1 MLAIVAGCGL
11 TPASAEK
18 LREFLNGVFTAKHG
32 ASYKMK
38 FLNFNTSQLM
48 QGIDI
53 LFSLGDILKW
63 DAFYFIGDIDAATFQ
78 GIESRVGELSKEMAE
93 KVKYL
98 GDNEVVPNKLH
109 SSIYV
114 PEEFISLGSEPEP
127 PHCSPPGY
135 SRKRPADF
143 ELPSGE
149 TKKQKLEETVT
160 PEVVKAVDDFMAEM
174 NEGQLQEKS
183 NADKARSPPI
193 DTVEATGPKTVWDH
207 VKDHRSSSKTKELL
221 PSNDSPPEFI
231 PIKNSH
237 LHANPMQKRT
247 KVTEHN
253 QIHSCLVKSIV
264 VKVNGNP
271 LTIDLRWILDVYIH
285 GMWMKPS
292 RNFVKSI
299 DNVLY
304 LPYGAVLVD
313 KPPMTNI
320 NYEHLVDVMMY
331 YEPTFKY
338 DKYRK
343 ELWVMTQ

>member
-1 MLAIVAGCGL
+1 MLFLVVGCGL

-18 LREFLNGVFTAKHG
+18 LQKFLQGVFTAKHG
-32 ASYKMK
+32 SGSFKMK
-38 FLNFNTSQLM
+38 FLNFSTCQLT
-48 QGIDI
+48 QSLGI
-53 LFSLGDILKW
+53 LFSLEEILKW
-63 DAFYFIGDIDAATFQ
+63 DAFYFVGDISEATFK
-78 GIESRVGELSKEMAE
+78 GIESQVANLSKEMAK

-98 GDNEVVPNKLH
+98 GDNEVVPEKLR

-114 PEEFISLGSEPEP
+114 PTEYISLTAEPEP

-135 SRKRPADF
+135 SRKRTADS

-149 TKKQKLEETVT
+149 TKKAKLEENVG
-160 PEVVKAVDDFMAEM
+160 PEVVKAVDEFMAEM
-174 NEGQLQEKS
+174 K
-183 NADKARSPPI
+183 K
-193 DTVEATGPKTVWDH
+193 PKTVWDH
-207 VKDHRSSSKTKELL
+207 VKDHRSRQAA
-221 PSNDSPPEFI
+221 PEFI

-237 LHANPMQKRT
+237 LHANPMQNRT

-253 QIHSCLVKSIV
+253 QIHSCFVKSIV

-304 LPYGAVLVD
+304 LPHGAVLVD
-313 KPPMTNI
+313 KPPFANI
-320 NYEHLVDVMMY
+320 NYENLVDVMMY
-331 YEPTFKY
+331 NVPTFKY